1 MFKRF
6 YKNRYGYS
14 RWDGT
19 QNIEGLD
26 ADDILNALSDDYME
40 EGNLQQA
47 LKSLKRSR
55 AWSAKAY
62 RNAWME
68 IVNHLNRHSRQTSNN
83 LLASSKGRVGLKMVA
98 NKKVNKA
105 QAAVSKGNPTRAV
118 TISLQS
124 KNARCWR

>member
-47 LKSLKRSR
+47 ALILGI
-55 AWSAKAY
+55 A
-62 RNAWME
+62 
-68 IVNHLNRHSRQTSNN
+68 RQTLRLKLRDLRLPGFGSTE
-83 LLASSKGRVGLKMVA
+83 SKEGELG
-98 NKKVNKA
+98 
-105 QAAVSKGNPTRAV
+105 
-118 TISLQS
+118 
-124 KNARCWR
+124 